1 MWSPAY
7 TALSIL
13 IQLQG
18 TWEEGGRR
26 GGGEKDVVARLHR
39 LEYLDTAARYVGG
52 GGGEGRK
59 MWSPAYTALSIL
71 IQLQGTWEEGGR
83 RGGGEKDVVAR
94 LHRLEYLDTAARYV
108 GGGGEEGGRRVRVR
122 GESILIQLQGGGEEG
137 GRRGGGTSAF
147 LSRCSRRLLCFY
159 CMLGGRRGGG
169 GRGERGGEEGEGG
182 GG

>member
-18 TWEEGGRR
+18 TWEE
-26 GGGEKDVVARLHR
+26 
-39 LEYLDTAARYVGG
+39 GG

-108 GGGGEEGGRRVRVR
+108 GGGGEEGGR
-122 GESILIQLQGGGEEG
+122 
-137 GRRGGGTSAF
+137 
-147 LSRCSRRLLCFY
+147 
-159 CMLGGRRGGG
+159 
-169 GRGERGGEEGEGG
+169 GERCGRPPTLPGAS
-182 GG
+182 